1 MTATTTSPPIDQAP
15 ATLAPTHRRRRRR
28 LAGAAGLVLVV
39 VLLAWVAGVFDT
51 GHARSAGVSDNKYP
65 TSSIY
70 ADIRIVRPV
79 PIPRLCRH
87 GRSGW
92 SERPGLAGFLA
103 GLAGPLVGIVSEALE
118 EREGGVAGFVAA
130 GRDVGRGDER
140 EGFLL
145 DREVGVEV
153 GLGRADIRVA

>member
-65 TSSIY
+65 TSSI
-70 ADIRIVRPV
+70 
-79 PIPRLCRH
+79 
-87 GRSGW
+87 
-92 SERPGLAGFLA
+92 
-103 GLAGPLVGIVSEALE
+103 
-118 EREGGVAGFVAA
+118 
-130 GRDVGRGDER
+130 
-140 EGFLL
+140 
-145 DREVGVEV
+145 
-153 GLGRADIRVA
+153 